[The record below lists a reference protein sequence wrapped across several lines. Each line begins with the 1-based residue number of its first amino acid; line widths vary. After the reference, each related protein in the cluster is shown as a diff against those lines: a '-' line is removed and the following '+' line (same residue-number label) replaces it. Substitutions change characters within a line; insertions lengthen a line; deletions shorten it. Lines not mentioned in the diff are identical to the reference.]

1 MQIFNHYIQRNDG
14 VAATEFALIAPVLLI
29 IMLGI
34 FDYGMFL
41 NAQMKLESTARAA
54 AQYVI
59 LGGDPDLIEQ
69 EIILQ
74 SSLNVS
80 EDTLDSVDVE
90 KSYTYEC
97 SDGLSVGEGSECDDG
112 DYLREFFEIT
122 ISMDYEPIFGA
133 PGVPDSITIAGN
145 VRLQN
150 Q

>member
-1 MQIFNHYIQRNDG
+1 MTILSNYLKQEDG
-14 VAATEFALIAPVLLI
+14 VAATEFALLAPILMI
-29 IMLGI
+29 MMLGI

-54 AQYVI
+54 AQYVV
-59 LGGDPDLIEQ
+59 LGGDPELIEE

-80 EDTLDSVDVE
+80 ADTMDSLDID

-97 SDGLSVGEGSECDDG
+97 ADGIDIGEGSECDDG

-122 ISMDYEPIFGA
+122 ISMDYEPIFGF
-133 PGVPDSITIAGN
+133 PGVPDEITIAGN

>member
-1 MQIFNHYIQRNDG
+1 MRAINSYINNQEG
-14 VAATEFALIAPVLLI
+14 VAATEFALLAPILMIL
-29 IMLGI
+29 MLGI
-34 FDYGMFL
+34 FDYGMFM

-54 AQYVI
+54 AQYVV
-59 LGGDPDLIEQ
+59 LGGDPELIEE

-80 EDTLDSVDVE
+80 ADTMDSLDID

-97 SDGLSVGEGSECDDG
+97 ADGIDIGEGSECDDG

-122 ISMDYEPIFGA
+122 ISMDYEPIFGF
-133 PGVPDSITIAGN
+133 PGVPDEITIAGN

>member
-1 MQIFNHYIQRNDG
+1 MRAINSYINNQEG
-14 VAATEFALIAPVLLI
+14 VAATEFALLAPILMIL
-29 IMLGI
+29 MLGI
-34 FDYGMFL
+34 FDYGMFM

-54 AQYVI
+54 AQYVV
-59 LGGDPDLIEQ
+59 LGGDPELIEE

-80 EDTLDSVDVE
+80 ADTMDSLDID

-97 SDGLSVGEGSECDDG
+97 ADGIDIGEGSECDDG

-122 ISMDYEPIFGA
+122 ISMDYEPIFDF
-133 PGVPDSITIAGN
+133 PGVPDEITIAGN

>member
-74 SSLNVS
+74 SS
-80 EDTLDSVDVE
+80 
-90 KSYTYEC
+90 
-97 SDGLSVGEGSECDDG
+97 DGLSVGEGSECDDG